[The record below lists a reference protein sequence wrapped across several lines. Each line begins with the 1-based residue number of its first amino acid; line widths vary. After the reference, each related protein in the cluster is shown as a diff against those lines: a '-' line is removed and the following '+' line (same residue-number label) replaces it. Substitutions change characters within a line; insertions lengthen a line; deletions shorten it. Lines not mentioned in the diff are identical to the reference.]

1 MLHFQDNK
9 DKAVKRVIQLVAQSL
24 NELVKVP
31 GQHLLSKQDSL
42 RRWGNCI

>member
-1 MLHFQDNK
+1 VLNVEHNK

-31 GQHLLSKQDSL
+31 GQHLLSRRDSL
-42 RRWGNCI
+42 RR